1 MLMTKARPLYLT
13 DLVTE
18 NSHDI
23 DQRKLFI
30 TVNPL
35 LSDSKLLSMPLNVN
49 SEVAANNIGNYF
61 AQKVSDTYYHL
72 AKKQHKHYRI
82 PR

>member
-13 DLVTE
+13 DLITE

-23 DQRKLFI
+23 DQHKLFI

-35 LSDSKLLSMPLNVN
+35 LSDSNLLSMPLNVN

-61 AQKVSDTYYHL
+61 AQKVNDIYDHL